1 MKKIYAR
8 NCFFEKI
15 GLEEA
20 KKFIEDHHRSGWASP
35 GKNVKL
41 YSLKFK
47 NETVAVAIFC
57 NPRTSGM
64 KKTYTT
70 ELFRLAFRSDLRIV
84 GGASKIIGNYIEE
97 EKPWDIFTYQ
107 DTSGESTEVYEKS
120 GMKLVSDAKTKKV
133 LVKNGLT
140 YSSAENNHRDWFSME
155 QAVNRGPDALL
166 GTSLGEVYKKD
177 GSRKSNID
185 LFIEHCGYH
194 FEEIPGDRIYEWRN
208 PNVYFYVY
216 KITSKVDDYYYI
228 GRHVILSDE
237 FPSEEKCKKDEYW
250 GSGSGLPQWLK
261 AVGKNN
267 LQKEILSIHRTW
279 KSVVKSEKEN
289 VGDLYKTDPF
299 CLNRTSGG
307 EGSAPSVKKGRGNCE
322 IHGEAMFLN
331 ASACIKCIASKSVS
345 IRECPHHGLTK
356 YKGDKCY
363 KCFSSSSFSKKNCPV
378 HGEVLHRGD
387 TCCTCV
393 SQKSI
398 SVRIC
403 PIHGETKFSGDNCRS
418 CMIESLISLKDCPVH
433 GEVKHYGGSCCSC
446 AANSAVSIR
455 ECPIHGEVKHQGEIC
470 NSCLYDS
477 VRYYRECPKHGLSF
491 FVKDSCLKCSMR
503 KAYFNKVCEIHG
515 ETVFHKDNC
524 VKCFNGRSISEK
536 VCPIHG
542 LTSFQGD
549 SCRACVNSRN
559 VSEKECPVHGKVKFI
574 GETCYLC
581 RKKGTVIGN
590 CTTHGETLFYRNGE
604 CCKCSSRKKLVKSKI
619 CQECGKVFQPTNNRQ
634 KYCTDK
640 HYRDCSMC
648 GNPFE
653 WHPKKNDVCSMSCAI
668 LLSNKRKTEAKSA
681 TSL

>member
-1 MKKIYAR
+1 MRIYAR
-8 NCFFEKI
+8 DTEVKKI
-15 GLEEA
+15 DESLAREFLEENH
-20 KKFIEDHHRSGWASP
+20 KQGSVS
-35 GKNVKL
+35 VKTF
-41 YSLKFK
+41 SLGLFSRG
-47 NETVAVAIFC
+47 TRDLLGLVQFC
-57 NPRTSGM
+57 RPRTSD
-64 KKTYTT
+64 KKRKYTS
-70 ELFRLAFRSDLRIV
+70 ELVRLCFKKDVRVV
-84 GGASKIIGNYIEE
+84 GGASKLIKSYIRDY
-97 EKPWDIFTYQ
+97 KPSDFFTYQ
-107 DTSGESTEVYEKS
+107 VSYGDCSEVYEKS
-120 GMKLVSDAKTKKV
+120 GMTFVSQNSEQKYVVAPNKSVLTAKW
-133 LVKNGLT
+133 NGKEIFT
-140 YSSAENNHRDWFSME
+140 IQYA
-155 QAVNRGPDALL
+155 AKIGPDNLI
-166 GTSLGEVYKKD
+166 GTNIGEKFNKN
-177 GSRKSNID
+177 GSRKTNVQLFED
-185 LFIEHCGYH
+185 LGWHVETTS
-194 FEEIPGDRIYEWRN
+194 GDRVYEWVD
-208 PNVYFYVY
+208 PNLTFYTY
-216 KITSKVDDYYYI
+216 KITASDSEKYYY
-228 GRHVILSDE
+228 GVSHV
-237 FPSEEKCKKDEYW
+237 KKANASVEDCLNDGYY
-250 GSGSGLPQWLK
+250 GSGGHQ
-261 AVGKNN
+261 KNN
-267 LQKEILSIHRTW
+267 KFNNWKRKHLSHIKKEVIEIFER
-279 KSVVKSEKEN
+279 KSEAFLSEKELI
-289 VGDLYKTDPF
+289 GDRWKTDPL
-299 CLNRTSGG
+299 CLNSREGG
-307 EGSAPSVKKGRGNCE
+307 
-322 IHGEAMFLN
+322 I
-331 ASACIKCIASKSVS
+331 VS
-345 IRECPHHGLTK
+345 I
-356 YKGDKCY
+356 YKSS
-363 KCFSSSSFSKKNCPV
+363 FSSSFSKKNCPV

-418 CMIESLISLKDCPVH
+418 CMIESLISLRECSVH
-433 GEVKHYGGSCCSC
+433 GKVKHYGGSCCSC
-446 AANSAVSIR
+446 AATSAVSIR
-455 ECPIHGEVKHQGEIC
+455 ECPIHGEVKHQGEVC

-477 VRYYRECPKHGLSF
+477 VRDYRECPDHGLSF

-503 KAYFNKVCEIHG
+503 KVYSNKVCEIHG

-559 VSEKECPVHGKVKFI
+559 VSKKECSIHGTVKFI
-574 GETCYLC
+574 GKTCYLC
-581 RKKGTVIGN
+581 RKKGTVTGN